1 MRSIK
6 VPLAVYVMFSNK
18 RFVVGLVT
26 LIIIVLMAVVGPIVY
41 PRNPFEKREQFLPPS
56 LEHPLGTD
64 GFGRDV
70 LAIFLHSINS
80 SLMIGLVAAIISLA
94 IGLVIGAI
102 AGIKGGLVDEALMSF
117 TNIILAIPNWLIVV
131 LIASFLPVE
140 SRGPHIMA
148 ILLGA
153 FAWPWFA
160 RAIRAMFMSLRQREF
175 VALSKMAGYNDIRL
189 VFEDLLPLI
198 GPYIINAFAG
208 FMGGAIAGE
217 AGVAMLLS
225 GQPMTAYLSLGMML
239 VFANHFMAYVT
250 GAWWLFLPPGLTII
264 ALTTS
269 LSLIGVGLE
278 PLFNP
283 RLRES

>member
-102 AGIKGGLVDEALMSF
+102 AGIKGGLVDEAL
-117 TNIILAIPNWLIVV
+117 
-131 LIASFLPVE
+131 
-140 SRGPHIMA
+140 
-148 ILLGA
+148 
-153 FAWPWFA
+153 
-160 RAIRAMFMSLRQREF
+160 
-175 VALSKMAGYNDIRL
+175 
-189 VFEDLLPLI
+189 
-198 GPYIINAFAG
+198 
-208 FMGGAIAGE
+208 
-217 AGVAMLLS
+217 
-225 GQPMTAYLSLGMML
+225 
-239 VFANHFMAYVT
+239 
-250 GAWWLFLPPGLTII
+250 
-264 ALTTS
+264 
-269 LSLIGVGLE
+269 
-278 PLFNP
+278 
-283 RLRES
+283 